1 MAHFAAIPS
10 ASDIMHSGLPNGY
23 KGSVRNFVSDKFN
36 AVSQAKKPMSGKV
49 ALIVTKHP
57 SFLLDRA
64 LRSLGVALRSISD
77 IAEIESYQNDVD
89 FVIIGSDVVEHVSFK
104 DLAALRRSK
113 RRIGVIALGRNSAA
127 LVESG
132 LVDEAVSGSSLDR
145 QLLDAMAG
153 AQAKARMDRLH
164 EPVRNVRVSAF
175 RQPVKRRRSLFEDA
189 VPVGIR
195 NAA

>member
-1 MAHFAAIPS
+1 MAHFAATPS
-10 ASDIMHSGLPNGY
+10 ASDIMHSGLPKGY
-23 KGSVRNFVSDKFN
+23 QGAVRNFVNGKLG
-36 AVSQAKKPMSGKV
+36 AISQAQKPMSGKV
-49 ALIVTKHP
+49 ALIVSKHP

-64 LRSLGVALRSISD
+64 LRSLGVAARSISD
-77 IAEIESYQNDVD
+77 FADIEIYQNDVD
-89 FVIIGSDVVEHVSFK
+89 FVIIGSDAVEHVSFE
-104 DLAALRRSK
+104 DLAVLRKSK
-113 RRIGVIALGRNSAA
+113 RRIGVIALGRNSAS

-153 AQAKARMDRLH
+153 AEAKARIDGLH
-164 EPVRNVRVSAF
+164 EPVRKVRVSAF

-189 VPVGIR
+189 VPVGMR